1 MKIAFILQ
9 ICGIMFILVFLILAI
24 AMLKDFVVDT
34 IRNLKWKY
42 KYKHRFDKPPL
53 AKCYCKDCRYY
64 ISEGNCGDC
73 ATHNGWKVADNWFCW
88 SAKPKSY
95 DYGGSKDK

>member
-1 MKIAFILQ
+1 MKIDILLQ
-9 ICGIMFILVFLILAI
+9 ICGIVFVLVVLMLVIT
-24 AMLKDFVVDT
+24 MLKDFVVDT

-64 ISEGNCGDC
+64 ISKGNCGGC
-73 ATHNGWKVADNWFCW
+73 ATHVGWKVADNWFCW
-88 SAKPKSY
+88 SAEPKRY
-95 DYGGSKDK
+95 DPEGSEK

>member
-9 ICGIMFILVFLILAI
+9 ICGIMFILVFLILTI
-24 AMLKDFVVDT
+24 TMLKDFVVDT
-34 IRNLKWKY
+34 IKNLKWKY

-64 ISEGNCGDC
+64 VRLC
-73 ATHNGWKVADNWFCW
+73 
-88 SAKPKSY
+88 
-95 DYGGSKDK
+95 